1 MDKVVQTTADVQI
14 CLCSGFSGVLNLA
27 LLIYDSTTESNIYLI
42 YQRKIEREY
51 ETTENDLTNE
61 WSVMFLIE
69 NESSY
74 M

>member
-1 MDKVVQTTADVQI
+1 MDKVVQTTADVKI

-51 ETTENDLTNE
+51 ETTENDLANE